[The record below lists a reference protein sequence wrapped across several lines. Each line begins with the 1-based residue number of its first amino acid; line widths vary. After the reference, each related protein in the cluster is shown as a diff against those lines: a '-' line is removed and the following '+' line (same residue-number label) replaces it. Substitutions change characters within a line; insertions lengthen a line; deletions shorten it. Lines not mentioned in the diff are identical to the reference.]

1 MNQENKK
8 YVSADKTSNY
18 YKVAKDDYEEMIL
31 KNVTKDYKKTNDK
44 FVDKVNEKDRDI
56 AEKLELEDRIYSY
69 SKRDAYIT
77 IKDHK
82 ENFRNNTKCRLINPA
97 KSELGKISK
106 KILSKIV
113 TSLREMSLSN
123 QWKNSFSVIEW
134 FKNLENKKELTFLEF
149 DIVEFYPSI
158 TEDLLKRAINYAK
171 DHVEIT
177 KEEINIILQT
187 KKALLFHGNNAW
199 TKKGNKSFDVTM
211 GSWDGA
217 EVADLVGLY
226 LLSQLSDLPINV
238 GLYRDD
244 GLAVCNL
251 SGRQAELTK
260 KKLCKI
266 FKDNGLNIT
275 AEANKKDV
283 NFLDINLNLDTGIY
297 RPYMKP
303 NNTPVY
309 VNRHSNHPRG
319 ILENIPRSVNRRL
332 SALSAN
338 KEVFDLASPP
348 YQDALNKSGYD
359 FTLYF
364 DPPVNSQRSNNRQ
377 RNITYFN
384 PPFSK
389 NVKTNVGKIFLNL
402 IEKNFPHGHPL
413 RQIVNR
419 NTVKISDRCPPCQ

>member
-1 MNQENKK
+1 M
-8 YVSADKTSNY
+8 DK
-18 YKVAKDDYEEMIL
+18 E
-31 KNVTKDYKKTNDK
+31 
-44 FVDKVNEKDRDI
+44 I
-56 AEKLELEDRIYSY
+56 AEKLELDDRLYAF

-77 IKDHK
+77 VKDHK

-97 KSELGKISK
+97 KSDVGKISK
-106 KILSKIV
+106 KILSRIV
-113 TSLREMSLSN
+113 TSVREMSQLN
-123 QWKNSFSVIEW
+123 QWKNSFSVVEW
-134 FKNLENKKELTFLEF
+134 FKCLENKKELSFLEF

-158 TEDLLKRAINYAK
+158 TENLLKRALNYAK
-171 DHVEIT
+171 DYVEIS
-177 KEEINIILQT
+177 KDDIKIILQT
-187 KKALLFHGNNAW
+187 KKALLFHDNKTR

-266 FKDNGLNIT
+266 FNDNGLKIT

-283 NFLDINLNLDTGIY
+283 NFLDVNLNLDTGIY

-303 NNTPVY
+303 NDTPIY

-338 KEVFDLASPP
+338 KEVFDLAIPP
-348 YQDALNKSGYD
+348 YQDALKKSGYD
-359 FTLYF
+359 YTLHF
-364 DPPVNSQRSNNRQ
+364 DPPA
-377 RNITYFN
+377 
-384 PPFSK
+384 
-389 NVKTNVGKIFLNL
+389 
-402 IEKNFPHGHPL
+402 
-413 RQIVNR
+413 
-419 NTVKISDRCPPCQ
+419 NTQK